1 MAEAPATHLL
11 ELARAEVEVNS
22 RPSRGIREFAEVS
35 AKHAEEGCH
44 RIFRKY
50 GFSAPIKMEHA
61 YLGDADADAPR
72 LRLPWLK
79 FSSWAKYLLDS
90 GRLPRQLCGAA
101 TLESMKPILLE
112 FWARFR
118 GLYPRHEL
126 FSMEGVDLSMTVPL
140 FSHTDEGRSYKH
152 EPLFVLST
160 HGCIGRGT
168 RAYVERKKHKV
179 PLKRRGLGL
188 NFIGSTWGTQFM
200 SVAVLRAVLD
210 ENPGALDM
218 LMDLYA
224 QDMAKLIHEGIV
236 GEDGTRVFFL
246 HVATK
251 GDLPA
256 LAKLGNFKRTHS
268 HVPRQP
274 RSKKPCTGI
283 CHLCQAG
290 VEVAGGGSLFPF
302 EDVSDQPSWASTV
315 NATPPWDNIPPV
327 LSGLPLDHGQKASFF
342 KVDFWHNWHLGVAKH
357 WLASSFVC
365 LIERLN
371 KFETGSVDGAF
382 QLLTA
387 EFLQFCKQR
396 KMKPHMAEI
405 SRETMSF
412 PTNRT
417 CPVGRWSKGLVAT
430 QLMRFL
436 DNFCRQRVV
445 GKTADRVL
453 LTIAAWNLF
462 SMFFPFWSLKLTV
475 PPSV

>member
-1 MAEAPATHLL
+1 MAEAPATHL

-236 GEDGTRVFFL
+236 GEDGTHVFFL

-365 LIERLN
+365 LTEQI
-371 KFETGSVDGAF
+371 
-382 QLLTA
+382 
-387 EFLQFCKQR
+387 
-396 KMKPHMAEI
+396 
-405 SRETMSF
+405 
-412 PTNRT
+412 
-417 CPVGRWSKGLVAT
+417 
-430 QLMRFL
+430 
-436 DNFCRQRVV
+436 
-445 GKTADRVL
+445 
-453 LTIAAWNLF
+453 
-462 SMFFPFWSLKLTV
+462 
-475 PPSV
+475 

>member
-1 MAEAPATHLL
+1 
-11 ELARAEVEVNS
+11 
-22 RPSRGIREFAEVS
+22 
-35 AKHAEEGCH
+35 
-44 RIFRKY
+44 
-50 GFSAPIKMEHA
+50 
-61 YLGDADADAPR
+61 
-72 LRLPWLK
+72 
-79 FSSWAKYLLDS
+79 
-90 GRLPRQLCGAA
+90 
-101 TLESMKPILLE
+101 
-112 FWARFR
+112 
-118 GLYPRHEL
+118 
-126 FSMEGVDLSMTVPL
+126 
-140 FSHTDEGRSYKH
+140 
-152 EPLFVLST
+152 
-160 HGCIGRGT
+160 
-168 RAYVERKKHKV
+168 
-179 PLKRRGLGL
+179 
-188 NFIGSTWGTQFM
+188 M

-210 ENPGALDM
+210 EYPGALDM

-224 QDMAKLIHEGIV
+224 KDMAKVIHEGIV
-236 GEDGTRVFFL
+236 GQDGSRVFFL

-256 LAKLGNFKRTHS
+256 LAKVGNFKRTHS

-302 EDVSDQPSWASTV
+302 EDVSDQPSWAPTV
-315 NATPPWDNIPPV
+315 NAMPPWDNIPPV

-357 WLASSFVC
+357 WLASSFVS
-365 LIERLN
+365 LIEKLN

-417 CPVGRWSKGLVAT
+417 CPVGRWSKGLVAM
-430 QLMRFL
+430 QLMLFL
-436 DNFCRQRVV
+436 DHFCKERVV

-453 LTIAAWNLF
+453 LTIATWNFFSQLF
-462 SMFFPFWSLKLTV
+462 FLVLQVSTFNIKCLAT
-475 PPSV
+475 PSICLSTLPSQPRQLARRQ